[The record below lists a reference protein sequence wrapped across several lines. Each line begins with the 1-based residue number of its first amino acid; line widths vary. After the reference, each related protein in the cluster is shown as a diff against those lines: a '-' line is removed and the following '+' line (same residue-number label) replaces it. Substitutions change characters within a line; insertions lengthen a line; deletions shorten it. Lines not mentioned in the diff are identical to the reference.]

1 MKYFEKN
8 KKHITEISINNKVKK
23 DKNYYYEMD

>member
-23 DKNYYYEMD
+23 DKNYYYEI